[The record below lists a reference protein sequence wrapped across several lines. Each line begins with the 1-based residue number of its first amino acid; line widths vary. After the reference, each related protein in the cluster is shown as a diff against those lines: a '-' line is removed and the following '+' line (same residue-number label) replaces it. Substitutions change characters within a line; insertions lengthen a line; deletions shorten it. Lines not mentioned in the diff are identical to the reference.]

1 MAKHPSERF
10 ESMGDFAQELQACL
24 GELAPG
30 PDADR
35 TMIVRSPVLGES
47 PRPVTGQGR
56 RRRAWPL
63 VLLLVALAAVAA
75 VVAAVVL
82 IGRSSGSDTGSNQGA
97 GATATPAASAVKVR
111 AVASYDPPSD
121 GGDGTEHD
129 SSVPAATDRNPET
142 AWTTEHYQ
150 SFTKPGVGIV
160 LDAGSPVALK
170 ALTVTTTTPGMVA
183 EVKAGDSTTGPFA
196 ADSGSQTIQPKQT
209 IELRG
214 KKARYYL
221 FWITKLAGDQGSVNE
236 VAAAA

>member
-10 ESMGDFAQELQACL
+10 ESMDDFVRELQACL

-35 TMIVRSPVLGES
+35 TMIAQSPVLREG
-47 PRPVTGQGR
+47 PKRVVRQGRGR
-56 RRRAWPL
+56 RRWPL

-75 VVAAVVL
+75 VVAAVVF
-82 IGRSSGSDTGSNQGA
+82 IGRSSGSDSGSDGGSGA
-97 GATATPAASAVKVR
+97 VATPAAAAVKLR

-121 GGDGTEHD
+121 GGDGAEHD
-129 SSVPAATDRNPET
+129 SDVPKATDRDPAT

-150 SFTKPGVGIV
+150 GFSKPGVGIV
-160 LDAGSPVALK
+160 LDAGSPVELK
-170 ALTVTTTTPGMVA
+170 QLTVTTTTPGMVA
-183 EVKAGDSTTGPFA
+183 QVKTGDSTTGPFA
-196 ADSGSQTIQPKQT
+196 TDSASRTIQPKQT
-209 IELRG
+209 IELQG

-236 VAAAA
+236 VVAGG